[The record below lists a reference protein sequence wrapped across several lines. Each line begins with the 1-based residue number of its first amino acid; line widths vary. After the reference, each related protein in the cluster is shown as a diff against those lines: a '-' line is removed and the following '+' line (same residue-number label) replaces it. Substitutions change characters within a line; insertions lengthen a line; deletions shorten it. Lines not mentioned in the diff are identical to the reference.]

1 MLINLST
8 LSTSAPA
15 PSVRVGRIVSRRGT
29 CDRGIWTKPLA
40 FAADAGS
47 YGFCLGVSKFVRLQ
61 GGWMG
66 GVSKVG
72 WSSQSAWEA
81 IRWGFCTGVSA
92 GLEWAVGSGDSTAVG
107 AQARAV
113 ESGMGSRS
121 GRVKDW
127 APYGELPDR
136 PCRESFHDEH
146 GGGTFRTTEA
156 SGLGGRGTGED
167 GCMGLWVV
175 Q

>member
-1 MLINLST
+1 MLGGMRRQVNESRGLGGISGRLLAKNLST

-15 PSVRVGRIVSRRGT
+15 PSVRVGRSISRRGT

-40 FAADAGS
+40 FAADAGED
-47 YGFCLGVSKFVRLQ
+47 GFCLGVSKFVHLQ

-66 GVSKVG
+66 AVSKVG
-72 WSSQSAWEA
+72 WSFHSAWEA
-81 IRWGFCTGVSA
+81 IKSGFCRRVSA
-92 GLEWAVGSGDSTAVG
+92 GLEWVVGSGDTTVVG

-127 APYGELPDR
+127 APYGELPDM
-136 PCRESFHDEH
+136 
-146 GGGTFRTTEA
+146 A
-156 SGLGGRGTGED
+156 
-167 GCMGLWVV
+167 
-175 Q
+175 